1 MTGQLTEF
9 MREQMSAAWSD
20 EAFREN
26 ASQAMS
32 RSILGELAAG
42 RAREADGAF
51 SEPLLRRSAATLS
64 YLASAL
70 SAEDEEG
77 WWGRETDGRNGLQE
91 QALRLARLW
100 ESLARLE
107 GKTPDGHSLLNA
119 AFAYELAGYQ
129 ANAACLAR
137 RLEDGRPAGDGGLWR
152 IAGTFLQRRFVR
164 LGAECAPLVKEP
176 DYDRVGDLPHAL
188 GLAAAASSLSAL
200 AAFFL
205 TGDRGKVAAAS
216 AGLARAGKM
225 FAASGLDDELALVH
239 GLRSLAAPMASR
251 STWSV
256 LGDLAGEH
264 FAWRRYLM
272 LLARG
277 PGHGPAAGRSV
288 SEMWPSQRSAV
299 ERGLLK
305 PGASKIVR
313 MPTSSGK
320 ARIAEMCILRALTS
334 TPGAP
339 ARCVYIAPYRALV
352 AEVAGAMSG
361 LFHDLGFTVSGL
373 DGSYDDDPS
382 EEGACSSAD
391 ILVVTPEK
399 LDLVL
404 RARPES
410 LGNAALFVLDE
421 GHMVGD
427 EGRGLKMELLL
438 ARLRRRFGRARF
450 VVLSAMIS
458 DDAMGD
464 FASWLCGKAGKGAV
478 IATEWR
484 PTLQRHAMFE
494 WLGRGE
500 RCMLTYED
508 CRDGLQRRVQA
519 EDVIRRETYEHVD
532 PKTGRVARPKFPSLE
547 KSETAAELAL
557 KCSLLGPVLVYAATK
572 KSAKA
577 VAGKLLHRLGLA
589 AAAGRSMPEGL
600 RPRTGQESRRSI
612 QAAAEWLGPD
622 HDVTRLLK
630 RGIALYHGDLPDR
643 LRQAVEEDSR
653 DRAHAVIVATSAL
666 AQGASM
672 PIRTVI
678 VHSCRRYDEG
688 ARRSERI
695 PAAEY
700 WNLVG
705 RAGRAGHE
713 TEGTVIHIV
722 NTAVDRRDYDHY
734 MGEREGAGAV
744 ESSLYKMLG
753 NLAKNRIS
761 PGEVDGRIDAEVLG
775 MLAEEGAGGSC
786 EDMVGEVVTGTL
798 AATKANGDADGRGM
812 DAMCERFR
820 AVARRASG
828 LGSRRVAIYGGTG
841 LGREGCEALGSYA
854 RENRGEVERILT
866 SGSSGDAVDLA
877 LMVLDAAEGV
887 PEMSGML
894 TFEGGDREALVR
906 AWIAGK
912 SASEAFSR
920 SGGIGS
926 PDGAAR
932 FVERSLGHYAPWCI
946 TAFTRIAA
954 GELGLD
960 PSGLPPRVR
969 HLAGMVRYGL
979 PAPEACWA
987 MRLGVAT
994 KGAAVAMA
1002 ADYGGDC
1009 NFGAFAEWLGRLGRE
1024 EAAERYG
1031 PDSNAAGAAAAAS
1044 RIRANPLLREGRSLD
1059 EVLGGGAGVECA
1071 GAAAA
1076 VLAAARASAGDP
1088 LTLERDRD
1096 AAHDRNAILVHAG
1109 GSVIGRVERDV
1120 AQYLAPEMDSGARIG
1135 ASVGSVSRG
1144 AGGAVSIRMRLRRL
1158 GGGSEGN
1165 PEGTVGQASRKRAGR
1180 DVPERGASGRSTG
1193 APDAP
1198 PPAGNAGSPAGRGH
1212 AHPLYKSGEIP
1223 TMDDMMYP
1231 MLEVHSDG
1239 GSRALRELAD
1249 HMSDWL
1255 GLSAEQRERRTK
1267 CKKAKVIDNKARRA
1281 AGHLHKAGLLSKKSR
1296 GRLVDCRI
1304 TQEGEKIVADP
1315 GITSLTRTYLERNCP
1330 PYQEWVATK
1339 YRSRHQPSGS

>member
-1 MTGQLTEF
+1 MAGRLTEF
-9 MREQMSAAWSD
+9 MRAEMSAAWRD
-20 EAFREN
+20 EDFLEN
-26 ASQAMS
+26 ASQAAS
-32 RSILGELAAG
+32 RSILGELAGG
-42 RAREADGAF
+42 RAREVGGPF

-64 YLASAL
+64 YLAGTL

-77 WWGRETDGRNGLQE
+77 WWGREADGRDGLQE

-100 ESLARLE
+100 ESLARL
-107 GKTPDGHSLLNA
+107 GGNAPDGHSLLNA

-137 RLEDGRPAGDGGLWR
+137 RLEDGRPAGDSDLWR

-164 LGAECAPLVKEP
+164 LGAECAPLVREP
-176 DYDRVGDLPHAL
+176 DYDRAGDLPYAL

-205 TGDRGKVAAAS
+205 TGDRGKVGIAS

-225 FAASGLDDELALVH
+225 FAASGLDDEFALVH

-277 PGHGPAAGRSV
+277 PGRGSAAGRSV

-299 ERGLLK
+299 EKGLLE

-320 ARIAEMCILRALTS
+320 TRIAEMCILQALTS
-334 TPGAP
+334 PPGAP
-339 ARCVYIAPYRALV
+339 AKCVYIAPYRALV
-352 AEVAGAMSG
+352 AEVSGAMSG

-404 RARPES
+404 RARPGS

-421 GHMVGD
+421 GHVIGD

-438 ARLRRRFGRARF
+438 ARLRRRFERARF

-458 DDAMGD
+458 DDAMSD
-464 FASWLCGKAGKGAV
+464 FASWLCGKAGGGAV

-494 WLGRGE
+494 WSGRGA

-508 CRDGLQRRVQA
+508 CQDGLRRRVQA
-519 EDVIRRETYEHVD
+519 EDVIGRETYEHVS
-532 PKTGRVARPKFPSLE
+532 PRTGRVVRPKFPSLE

-557 KCSLLGPVLVYAATK
+557 KCSPLGPVLVYAATK

-577 VAGKLLHRLGLA
+577 VAGRLLHRLELA
-589 AAAGRSMPEGL
+589 AAAGKGIPESL
-600 RPRTGQESRRSI
+600 RHRTGQESKRSI

-630 RGIALYHGDLPDR
+630 RGIALHHGDLPDR

-653 DRAHAVIVATSAL
+653 DRAHAVIVATSTL

-678 VHSCRRYDEG
+678 VHSCRRYDED
-688 ARRSERI
+688 ARRSERM

-700 WNLVG
+700 WNLAG

-722 NTAVDRRDYDHY
+722 STAVDKRDYGHY
-734 MGEREGAGAV
+734 MEERESAGAV

-753 NLAKNRIS
+753 DLVKDRIS

-775 MLAEEGAGGSC
+775 MLAEEGAGGGC

-798 AATKANGDADGRGM
+798 AAARASGDDAGGRGM

-828 LGSRRVAIYGGTG
+828 LGSRRVAIYGSTG

-894 TFEGGDREALVR
+894 AFEGDREALVR
-906 AWIAGK
+906 AWIAGNG
-912 SASEAFSR
+912 ASEAFSR
-920 SGGIGS
+920 SGGAGS

-932 FVERSLGHYAPWCI
+932 FVERSLGYYAPWCI

-969 HLAGMVRYGL
+969 HLAGMVKYGL

-1002 ADYGGDC
+1002 ADYGGEPD
-1009 NFGAFAEWLGRLGRE
+1009 FRAFAGWLGRLGRE
-1024 EAAERYG
+1024 RAAERYG
-1031 PDSNAAGAAAAAS
+1031 ADSNAAGAAAAAS

-1059 EVLGGGAGVECA
+1059 EVLGGGADVECA

-1076 VLAAARASAGDP
+1076 VLAAARASVGDP
-1088 LTLERDRD
+1088 LRLERDHD
-1096 AAHDRNAILVHAG
+1096 AAHDRNAIAVHAG

-1120 AQYLAPEMDSGARIG
+1120 AQYLAPEMDCGARIG
-1135 ASVGSVSRG
+1135 ASVGGASRG
-1144 AGGAVSIRMRLRRL
+1144 PDGTVSIRMRLRRL
-1158 GGGSEGN
+1158 GDG
-1165 PEGTVGQASRKRAGR
+1165 AG
-1180 DVPERGASGRSTG
+1180 A
-1193 APDAP
+1193 
-1198 PPAGNAGSPAGRGH
+1198 
-1212 AHPLYKSGEIP
+1212 
-1223 TMDDMMYP
+1223 
-1231 MLEVHSDG
+1231 
-1239 GSRALRELAD
+1239 
-1249 HMSDWL
+1249 
-1255 GLSAEQRERRTK
+1255 
-1267 CKKAKVIDNKARRA
+1267 
-1281 AGHLHKAGLLSKKSR
+1281 
-1296 GRLVDCRI
+1296 
-1304 TQEGEKIVADP
+1304 
-1315 GITSLTRTYLERNCP
+1315 
-1330 PYQEWVATK
+1330 
-1339 YRSRHQPSGS
+1339 

>member
-188 GLAAAASSLSAL
+188 GLASAASSLSAL

-205 TGDRGKVAAAS
+205 TGDRGKVAVAS

-299 ERGLLK
+299 ERGLLE

-320 ARIAEMCILRALTS
+320 ARIAEMCILQALTS

-404 RARPES
+404 RARPGS
-410 LGNAALFVLDE
+410 LGDAALFVLDE

-464 FASWLCGKAGKGAV
+464 FASWLCGKAGRGAV

-508 CRDGLQRRVQA
+508 CRDGLRRRVQA
-519 EDVIRRETYEHVD
+519 EDVIRRETYEHAD

-557 KCSLLGPVLVYAATK
+557 KCSPLGPVLVYAATK

-678 VHSCRRYDEG
+678 VHSCRRYDED

-700 WNLVG
+700 WNMVG

-798 AATKANGDADGRGM
+798 AATKANGNADGRGM

-906 AWIAGK
+906 AWIAGS

-1031 PDSNAAGAAAAAS
+1031 PDSNAASAAAAAS

-1096 AAHDRNAILVHAG
+1096 AAHDRNAILVHAD

-1120 AQYLAPEMDSGARIG
+1120 AQYLAPEMDCGARIG

-1158 GGGSEGN
+1158 G
-1165 PEGTVGQASRKRAGR
+1165 
-1180 DVPERGASGRSTG
+1180 DGASGGGT
-1193 APDAP
+1193 P
-1198 PPAGNAGSPAGRGH
+1198 PPPPR
-1212 AHPLYKSGEIP
+1212 HPLYKSGKIP
-1223 TMDDMMYP
+1223 TMDSMMYP
-1231 MLEVHSDG
+1231 MLLVCSSG
-1239 GSRALRELAD
+1239 GARSFDDLEAEI
-1249 HMSDWL
+1249 SSWL
-1255 GLSAEQRERRTK
+1255 GLSIEQRQKWTGG
-1267 CKKAKVIDNKARRA
+1267 VSLPITQNKTREAAR
-1281 AGHLHKAGLLSKKSR
+1281 HLHKAGLLDKEKR
-1296 GRLVDCRI
+1296 GRLVYCKI
-1304 TQEGEKIVADP
+1304 TQKGEEAVADP
-1315 GITSLTRTYLERNCP
+1315 GISKLTRTYLKKNYQ
-1330 PYQEWVATK
+1330 PYRRWVESWGQHRRRT
-1339 YRSRHQPSGS
+1339 SGGPAGKKAQSA

>member
-1 MTGQLTEF
+1 

-32 RSILGELAAG
+32 RPLLGELAAG
-42 RAREADGAF
+42 RASEAGGPF

-64 YLASAL
+64 YLAGAL

-77 WWGRETDGRNGLQE
+77 WWGREADGRDGLQE

-100 ESLARLE
+100 ESLARLGE

-137 RLEDGRPAGDGGLWR
+137 RLEDGRPAGDGSLWQ
-152 IAGTFLQRRFVR
+152 IAATFLQRRFVR

-176 DYDRVGDLPHAL
+176 DYDKAGDLPHAL

-200 AAFFL
+200 AGFFL
-205 TGDRGKVAAAS
+205 TGDRGKVGIAS

-225 FAASGLDDELALVH
+225 FAASGLDDEFALVH

-256 LGDLAGEH
+256 LGDLAAEH

-277 PGHGPAAGRSV
+277 PGRGSAAGRSV

-299 ERGLLK
+299 EKGLLE

-320 ARIAEMCILRALTS
+320 ARIAEMCILRALAS
-334 TPGAP
+334 PSGAP
-339 ARCVYIAPYRALV
+339 AKCVYIAPYRALV

-373 DGSYDDDPS
+373 DGAYDDDPL

-391 ILVVTPEK
+391 ILVTTPEK

-404 RARPES
+404 RARPGS
-410 LGNAALFVLDE
+410 LGNATLFVLDE
-421 GHMVGD
+421 GHVIGD

-438 ARLRRRFGRARF
+438 ARLRRRFGQARF

-458 DDAMGD
+458 DDAMSD
-464 FASWLCGKAGKGAV
+464 LAAWLCGEAGGGAV

-484 PTLQRHAMFE
+484 PTLQRHAVFE
-494 WLGRGE
+494 WSGRGA
-500 RCMLTYED
+500 RCMLTYEGG
-508 CRDGLQRRVQA
+508 RDGLQRMVRV

-532 PKTGRVARPKFPSLE
+532 PNTGRVVRPRFPSPE

-557 KCSLLGPVLVYAATK
+557 KCSQFGPVLVYAATK
-572 KSAKA
+572 KSARA

-589 AAAGRSMPEGL
+589 AAAGRSVPEGL

-612 QAAAEWLGPD
+612 RAAAEWLGPD
-622 HDVTRLLK
+622 HDVTRLLR
-630 RGIALYHGDLPDR
+630 RGIALHHGDLPDR

-653 DRAHAVIVATSAL
+653 DRAHAVIVATSTL
-666 AQGASM
+666 AQGANM

-678 VHSCRRYDEG
+678 VHSCRRYDED
-688 ARRSERI
+688 ARRSERM

-700 WNLVG
+700 WNLAG

-722 NTAVDRRDYDHY
+722 NTAVDKEDYGHY
-734 MGEREGAGAV
+734 MEERKSAGAV
-744 ESSLYKMLG
+744 ESSLYRMLG
-753 NLAKNRIS
+753 SLAKNKIS

-786 EDMVGEVVTGTL
+786 EDMVGEVVAGTL
-798 AATKANGDADGRGM
+798 AAAKANGGDAGDAGCGGGGM

-828 LGSRRVAIYGGTG
+828 LGSRRVAIYGRTG

-866 SGSSGDAVDLA
+866 SRSSGDAADLA
-877 LMVLDAAEGV
+877 LMALDAAEAV

-906 AWIAGK
+906 AWISGK
-912 SASEAFSR
+912 SASEAFGM
-920 SGGIGS
+920 SGRVGS

-946 TAFTRIAA
+946 TAFVRIAA

-1002 ADYGGDC
+1002 ADYGGGPD
-1009 NFGAFAEWLGRLGRE
+1009 FRAFAEWLGRLGCE

-1031 PDSNAAGAAAAAS
+1031 ADSNAAAAAAAAL
-1044 RIRANPLLREGRSLD
+1044 RTRANPLLRERRSMD
-1059 EVLGGGAGVECA
+1059 EVLAGGADVECS
-1071 GAAAA
+1071 GAADAL
-1076 VLAAARASAGDP
+1076 LAAARAAVGDP
-1088 LTLERDRD
+1088 LRLERDRD
-1096 AAHDRNAILVHAG
+1096 AAHDRNAIAVRAG
-1109 GSVIGRVERDV
+1109 GGVIGRVEPDV
-1120 AQYLAPEMDSGARIG
+1120 AQYLAPEMDCGARIG
-1135 ASVGSVSRG
+1135 ASVGSVSR
-1144 AGGAVSIRMRLRRL
+1144 APGGTASIRMRLRRL
-1158 GGGSEGN
+1158 DDDGGDGNRGAEGGGG
-1165 PEGTVGQASRKRAGR
+1165 GR
-1180 DVPERGASGRSTG
+1180 ERGGR
-1193 APDAP
+1193 
-1198 PPAGNAGSPAGRGH
+1198 
-1212 AHPLYKSGEIP
+1212 
-1223 TMDDMMYP
+1223 
-1231 MLEVHSDG
+1231 
-1239 GSRALRELAD
+1239 
-1249 HMSDWL
+1249 
-1255 GLSAEQRERRTK
+1255 
-1267 CKKAKVIDNKARRA
+1267 
-1281 AGHLHKAGLLSKKSR
+1281 
-1296 GRLVDCRI
+1296 
-1304 TQEGEKIVADP
+1304 
-1315 GITSLTRTYLERNCP
+1315 
-1330 PYQEWVATK
+1330 
-1339 YRSRHQPSGS
+1339 